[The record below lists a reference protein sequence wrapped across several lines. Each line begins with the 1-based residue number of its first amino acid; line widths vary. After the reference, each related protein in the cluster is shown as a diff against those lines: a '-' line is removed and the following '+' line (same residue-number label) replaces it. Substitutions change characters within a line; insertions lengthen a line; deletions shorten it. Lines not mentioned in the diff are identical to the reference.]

1 MDVALT
7 TNWRDWPGLHKL
19 SDPGRFMQN
28 TVLPM
33 VREPDLHSTSSSK
46 SADDQLSELDILEI
60 ESLQS

>member
-19 SDPGRFMQN
+19 SDQGRFMQN

-46 SADDQLSELDILEI
+46 SADDE
-60 ESLQS
+60 